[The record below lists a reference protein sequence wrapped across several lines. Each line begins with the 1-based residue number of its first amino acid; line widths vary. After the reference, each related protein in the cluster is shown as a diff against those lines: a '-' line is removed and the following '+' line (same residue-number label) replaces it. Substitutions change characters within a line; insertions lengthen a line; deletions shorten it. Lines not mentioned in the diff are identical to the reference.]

1 MGEQLRHNVYK
12 QRYFRNSCLTEDQ
25 SLGSAEEDIL
35 ENLLIEHTSMSVYQM
50 RPDEDDFGSDED
62 ADDVARPVPIRHHVS
77 WRLAAWSSHLPCS
90 TILLSVQHARVYNE
104 HRKLTCNTLNRQNLT
119 KTCFSPSDRRYGYFK
134 QPTQRVYNY

>member
-62 ADDVARPVPIRHHVS
+62 ADDVARLQEPARSSSVPAWVS
-77 WRLAAWSSHLPCS
+77 DSTAAC
-90 TILLSVQHARVYNE
+90 R
-104 HRKLTCNTLNRQNLT
+104 
-119 KTCFSPSDRRYGYFK
+119 
-134 QPTQRVYNY
+134 